1 MDTKRLN
8 KGLVE
13 WRDSE
18 EPNLPEF
25 NSVGELAYF
34 IIQAYNSP
42 DETDFDLLIEDL
54 QELTLI

>member
-1 MDTKRLN
+1 MDTQRLN
-8 KGLVE
+8 EALVE
-13 WRDSE
+13 WQHSE
-18 EPNLPEF
+18 EPTLPEF

-34 IIQAYNSP
+34 IVQAYNSP